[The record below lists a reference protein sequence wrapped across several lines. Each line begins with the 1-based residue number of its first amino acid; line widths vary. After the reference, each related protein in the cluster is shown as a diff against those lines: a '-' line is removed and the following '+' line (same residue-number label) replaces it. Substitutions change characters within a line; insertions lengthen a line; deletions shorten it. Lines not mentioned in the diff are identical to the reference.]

1 MPTPASV
8 HRSDGS
14 RPRRRPNRRLSTF
27 ANERPD
33 AVGQARSGPCRRPA
47 GRAASP
53 KTVGTNGLAR
63 WLIAG
68 SALIGLAATLVV
80 WLWLPGDGWYVPVL
94 AVGQVFAA
102 AGVAGLTREVARRRR
117 VSEVLARRKK
127 MLEVLQAV
135 SVATNGGVTDRCALH
150 LALRTVCWKLGW
162 SAGIVY
168 MAGEHH
174 DLRVS
179 TGICEAM
186 DPVLI
191 DLLASHPHQPM
202 PPGPSV
208 VALARDT
215 RLPACSDDAHTASDA
230 EPEEPIVVA
239 VPIIAAGEVV
249 GVLEFIVDTP
259 GPFRFSSDLRDTLA
273 TVGTQLGRVVERVR
287 HQQETADRVA
297 ELARVNG
304 ELQASKDAEA
314 QRRVEAE
321 RRNTAKSE
329 FLSTISHELRTPL
342 NAVLGFAQLLEQD
355 KLSPD
360 QSEFVGYIA
369 RSGRHLLELVNG
381 LLDTSR
387 IEAGHLDLSLGDMS
401 VAAQVADATST
412 MSTQAE
418 RRRIDIVAAV
428 PSDLYVHVDPQ
439 RLFQVLLNLLSNAI
453 KYNRDGGT
461 VTIAATTVSESIVRV
476 TVDDTGEGIPPELLP
491 RLFQP
496 FDRLGVSDVPGTGL
510 GLALTRQLVEAMG
523 GSIGVSSKVNV
534 GTRFWIELRRSTQQ
548 QSRRD
553 FDISPA
559 ARTSL

>member
-1 MPTPASV
+1 VSA
-8 HRSDGS
+8 
-14 RPRRRPNRRLSTF
+14 
-27 ANERPD
+27 
-33 AVGQARSGPCRRPA
+33 
-47 GRAASP
+47 
-53 KTVGTNGLAR
+53 KTVQTNGVAR

-80 WLWLPGDGWYVPVL
+80 WLWLPGDGWYVAVL
-94 AVGQVFAA
+94 AVGQVLATV
-102 AGVAGLTREVARRRR
+102 GVAGLTREVARRRR

-135 SVATNGGVTDRCALH
+135 SVATNGAVTDRCALH

-162 SAGIVY
+162 SAGIVH

-174 DLRVS
+174 DLWVS

-191 DLLASHPHQPM
+191 DLLASHRHQPM

-215 RLPACSDDAHTASDA
+215 RLPACSDDAQTASDA
-230 EPEEPIVVA
+230 EADRPVVVA

-249 GVLEFIVDTP
+249 GVLEFIADTP
-259 GPFRFSSDLRDTLA
+259 RPFRFSSDLRDTLS
-273 TVGTQLGRVVERVR
+273 TVGTQLGRVVERAR

-297 ELARVNG
+297 ELARVNR

-369 RSGRHLLELVNG
+369 RSGRHLLDLVNG
-381 LLDTSR
+381 LLDLSR

-412 MSTQAE
+412 MSIQAE

-428 PSDLYVHVDPQ
+428 PSDLCVHADPQ

-461 VTIAATTVSESIVRV
+461 VTFAATTVSESIVRI

-496 FDRLGVSDVPGTGL
+496 FDRLEINDVPGTGL

-523 GSIGVSSKVNV
+523 GSIGVSSKINV
-534 GTRFWIELRRSTQQ
+534 GTRFWIELPRSTQQ
-548 QSRRD
+548 PSRRG
-553 FDISPA
+553 FDTSRA
-559 ARTSL
+559 AGTSL